1 MKTGKS
7 VAAWQATFREIYG
20 LRNRM
25 RTSAD
30 RILLRL
36 QREIGK
42 LAECVRKD
50 GPDVEKSLAGIAAR
64 IFALANWFDLDLDNL
79 IRRKYPGRCYYCG
92 KTQDCSCL
100 DLARAPLST
109 VSAFVIS
116 MSLDDLQTMLRR
128 IYGKTNESQGRARVF
143 NHLSEELAELTEAV
157 LEGNFTSLKEEIADL
172 FAWWIAYVNLQ
183 EVPSA
188 DALLFQFYPNV
199 CSRCGH
205 NPCAPDGTCPPL

>member
-1 MKTGKS
+1 METGKS

-36 QREIGK
+36 QSEIGK

-50 GPDVEKSLAGIAAR
+50 GPDAEKSLAGIAAR
-64 IFALANWFDLDLDNL
+64 IFALANWFDLDLDDL

-92 KTQDCSCL
+92 KMQDCSCL
-100 DLARAPLST
+100 DLDRDQSRT
-109 VSAFVIS
+109 VSWVATTK
-116 MSLDDLQTMLRR
+116 L
-128 IYGKTNESQGRARVF
+128 
-143 NHLSEELAELTEAV
+143 LAELTEAV

-172 FAWWIAYVNLQ
+172 FAWWIGYVNLQ
-183 EVPSA
+183 GVPSA
-188 DALLFQFYPNV
+188 DALLFQFYPNA